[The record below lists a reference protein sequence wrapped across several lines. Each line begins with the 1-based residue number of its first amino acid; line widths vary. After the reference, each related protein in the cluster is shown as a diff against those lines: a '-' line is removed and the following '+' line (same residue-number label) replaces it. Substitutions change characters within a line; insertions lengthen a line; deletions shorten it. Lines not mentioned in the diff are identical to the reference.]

1 VNRPVHISIDLSDIN
16 TACQLHATLA
26 AALAFPANYGMNWDA
41 FWDAITGLVDMPQ
54 QLRFMGWQVLE
65 ERLPRD
71 AALLQRILA
80 RMAHD
85 APDGATQ
92 VHYM

>member
-1 VNRPVHISIDLSDIN
+1 MNRPVHISIDLSDID
-16 TACQLHATLA
+16 TARQLHATLA

-54 QLRFMGWQVLE
+54 QLELRGWQTFAA
-65 ERLPRD
+65 RLPGD

>member
-1 VNRPVHISIDLSDIN
+1 VNRPAHISIDLSEIN
-16 TACQLHATLA
+16 TARQLHASLA

-54 QLRFMGWQVLE
+54 QLQFTGWQVLE
-65 ERLPRD
+65 ERLARD
-71 AALLQRILA
+71 AAVLQRILA

-85 APDGATQ
+85 ARDGATQ
-92 VHYM
+92 VHYI